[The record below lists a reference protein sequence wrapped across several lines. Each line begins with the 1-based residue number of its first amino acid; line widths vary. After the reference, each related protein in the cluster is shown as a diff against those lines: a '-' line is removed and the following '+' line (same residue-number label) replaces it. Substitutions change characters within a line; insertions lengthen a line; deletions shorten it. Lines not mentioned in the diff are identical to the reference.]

1 MQVDYVQAFP
11 QAPIEKDL
19 YLKLPSGLQMEYGD
33 NNEYAL
39 KLHRNIYGQNQYG
52 RVWYKYLT
60 KKLLM
65 ELWFTKSEI
74 EKYVFYRR
82 SVMYIFYTNDSI
94 IIGPNQ

>member
-1 MQVDYVQAFP
+1 MDYVKAFP
-11 QAPIEKDL
+11 QAPIEKVL

-65 ELWFTKSEI
+65 EL
-74 EKYVFYRR
+74 
-82 SVMYIFYTNDSI
+82 
-94 IIGPNQ
+94 